1 MLYCPLFLT
10 EKNRHC
16 SALKLFTWID
26 MNYKVTSNTLAFKSF
41 SFVSKTAKNVL
52 KGGEYLTIPLNAVKH
67 RYFMVSTNGE
77 YFVKLSRILTC
88 ASVFLYFDVAQYF
101 HIWRQ
106 TMRRQLPCSLY
117 SPLYWTSA
125 EFTVIFGFVK
135 IETWSF
141 YKSWAPVVWT
151 IKHWITLIGWTSF
164 TRC

>member
-1 MLYCPLFLT
+1 M
-10 EKNRHC
+10 
-16 SALKLFTWID
+16 
-26 MNYKVTSNTLAFKSF
+26 AFKSF

-52 KGGEYLTIPLNAVKH
+52 KRGEYLTIPLNAVKH

-117 SPLYWTSA
+117 SSLYWTSA

-135 IETWSF
+135 IETWI
-141 YKSWAPVVWT
+141 YKSLDVDLSKLLMLNFFLRQNKTRQNKTNYLFIILTFSSGSWT
-151 IKHWITLIGWTSF
+151 RQLIVYNHFHNHSA
-164 TRC
+164 

>member
-1 MLYCPLFLT
+1 M
-10 EKNRHC
+10 
-16 SALKLFTWID
+16 
-26 MNYKVTSNTLAFKSF
+26 AFKSF

-52 KGGEYLTIPLNAVKH
+52 KRGEYLTIPLNAVKH

-135 IETWSF
+135 IETWISLSCSKF
-141 YKSWAPVVWT
+141 WASVVCT
-151 IKHWITLIGWTSF
+151 IKHWITLIGWASF
-164 TRC
+164 TRCWDQALLWFNNIGKFLESIWMKCQ

>member
-1 MLYCPLFLT
+1 M
-10 EKNRHC
+10 
-16 SALKLFTWID
+16 
-26 MNYKVTSNTLAFKSF
+26 AFKSF
-41 SFVSKTAKNVL
+41 SFVLKTAKNVL
-52 KGGEYLTIPLNAVKH
+52 KKGEYLTIPLNAVKH

-117 SPLYWTSA
+117 SSLYWTSA

-135 IETWSF
+135 IETWISLSC
-141 YKSWAPVVWT
+141 YKSWAYVVWT